1 MKVYHASHAR
11 SCRVRWLLE
20 ELGLDYEVVTMQ
32 FKPESLQ
39 SPEYLAKNPAG
50 RIPTLED
57 GDTVIF
63 ESGAILQ
70 YLLEKYGKGRF
81 EPKVG
86 SPERPAYL
94 QWFHFGEGTALPP
107 ISDFVQHAMMRP
119 EDKRIAAMVPDA
131 AERIQKTLAV
141 LDGALKDKQYIA
153 GNEFTAADIMVAYAV
168 HLTSLTGQLGD
179 AHPNVKA
186 YFARV
191 GARPAFQKAFA

>member
-11 SCRVRWLLE
+11 SCRVRWILE
-20 ELGLDYEVVTMQ
+20 ELGIDYELVTME

-39 SPEYLAKNPAG
+39 SPAYLAKNPGG

-70 YLLEKYGKGRF
+70 YLLERYGKGRL
-81 EPKVG
+81 EPKIG
-86 SPERPAYL
+86 APERAAYL
-94 QWFHFGEGTALPP
+94 QWFHWAEGTALPP

-131 AERIQKTLAV
+131 AERIQKNLAV
-141 LDGALKDKQYIA
+141 LEGALEGKTYMA
-153 GNEFTAADIMVAYAV
+153 GDELTAADIMVGYAI
-168 HLTSLTGQLGD
+168 HLVKLTGQLGD
-179 AHPNVKA
+179 AYPNVKA
-186 YFARV
+186 YFERV
-191 GARPAFQKAFA
+191 SARPAFRKAFA